1 MPSLHFQ
8 DIIVSDSG
16 NTCKKLRKH
25 NKSAVFFKREK
36 CALMP
41 DTSGI
46 YGKRVFSRSCCWSDP
61 GRPKGHPVH
70 PPVAQKEGSYNN
82 SYLILQSTRNFHFPL
97 L

>member
-16 NTCKKLRKH
+16 NTCKKLRKY

-46 YGKRVFSRSCCWSDP
+46 YGKRVFFQEAVAGQTQGDP
-61 GRPKGHPVH
+61 KVI
-70 PPVAQKEGSYNN
+70 QC
-82 SYLILQSTRNFHFPL
+82 ILLQHRKKVRITIPT
-97 L
+97 